1 MGVDLEIA
9 DLFFRGREPIARNEI
24 ALRYSTT
31 FSRLKKKND
40 FGSFKNYHE
49 NYPSIANDVQRST
62 NMLDTLMSCG
72 CFAKGKPVLVNK
84 SNNSSP

>member
-9 DLFFRGREPIARNEI
+9 GLFFRGWKPIARNEI
-24 ALRYSTT
+24 ALRYSTI
-31 FSRLKKKND
+31 FSRLTKIND
-40 FGSFKNYHE
+40 SELLKLYRK
-49 NYPSIANDVQRST
+49 NYPSVANDVHRST

-72 CFAKGKPVLVNK
+72 CFAKGKPVLVNN